1 MLNMSENPILANLN
15 KEQLEAVTTV
25 DGAVMVF
32 AGAGTGKTKTL
43 ISRIAYMIDEKNIQ
57 PYHILAITFTKKATN
72 EMRERLN
79 KLIGSSS
86 SAHLNNSFF
95 VCNDFKKKL

>member
-1 MLNMSENPILANLN
+1 MSENPILANLN

-57 PYHILAITFTKKATN
+57 PYHIL
-72 EMRERLN
+72 
-79 KLIGSSS
+79 
-86 SAHLNNSFF
+86 
-95 VCNDFKKKL
+95 NDIHICRHQ

>member
-32 AGAGTGKTKTL
+32 AGAGTGKNKTL
-43 ISRIAYMIDEKNIQ
+43 ISRIASMIDEKNIQ
-57 PYHILAITFTKKATN
+57 QYYIPYRGLQ
-72 EMRERLN
+72 
-79 KLIGSSS
+79 
-86 SAHLNNSFF
+86 
-95 VCNDFKKKL
+95 